1 MLDGL
6 PIDPYSVLG
15 IKRNAT
21 PDDVREAFH
30 RKSKKHHPDH
40 GGDDWAFRIVVHA
53 YNLINAEPGSTGVST
68 PERKPAPPQDSSQGG
83 PIRLGVYDKETSP
96 TRLVLVE
103 ILWMRYSVED
113 VFELLGARSE
123 DRQLGGS
130 IKVVWPDPDLPG
142 DPRGVPFADRIL
154 VALNGAFDELRAKT
168 APLKARSQ
176 IDSGRFEAW
185 LNYTNGPTAAAAF
198 KHLHVTLKA
207 RGLGVRQWTR
217 EMLIPRK

>member
-6 PIDPYSVLG
+6 PIDPYTVLG
-15 IKRNAT
+15 LTRDAS
-21 PDDVREAFH
+21 PEDVREAFR

-53 YNLINAEPGSTGVST
+53 YQLINSGNGSTVLLPAESRPVS
-68 PERKPAPPQDSSQGG
+68 PQEPSQSGS
-83 PIRLGVYDKETSP
+83 IRLGVHDKETP
-96 TRLVLVE
+96 ATRLVLVE
-103 ILWMRYSVED
+103 VLWMRYSVED
-113 VFELLGARSE
+113 VFELLGDRTTN
-123 DRQLGGS
+123 RQLSGS
-130 IKVVWPDPDLPG
+130 IKITWPDTDLPG

-154 VALNGAFDELRAKT
+154 VALNGAFDELRFKT
-168 APLKARSQ
+168 SPLKARSH

-185 LNYTNGPTAAAAF
+185 LSYLNGPAATAAF